1 MGKSVSLVLSSGSA
15 RGVAHIGVIEE
26 LEHQGFEIK
35 SIAGSSMGA
44 LVGGIYASGKMDVF
58 KNWICNLDKKSV
70 LNLVDFTL
78 SSTGL
83 VKGEKIIQELLKMI
97 PDVNIE
103 ALPIPF
109 RAIAT
114 DIKNRKE
121 VIFEGGSLFEAI
133 RASISIP
140 TIFKP
145 FQYNEMILID
155 GGVLNPIPINRV
167 IRIPNDLLVAVD
179 VSAPVCHGPK
189 STSEADTDQI
199 VDKLNYFSII
209 RENGYRFLPT
219 NDWKKNNYYT
229 ILSQSASMM
238 AQQIS
243 ALSMKAFP
251 PDILIRIPE
260 DSFESYHFHKS
271 AEIIEMGKVAA
282 KKALLEFSEKKQS

>member
-15 RGVAHIGVIEE
+15 RGVAHIGVIEALTE
-26 LEHQGFEIK
+26 QGFEIK

-44 LVGGIYASGKMDVF
+44 LVGGIYASGNMDVF
-58 KNWICNLDKKSV
+58 KSWICNLDKKSV

-83 VKGEKIIQELLKMI
+83 VKGERIIQELLKMI

-140 TIFKP
+140 TVFKP
-145 FQYNEMILID
+145 FHYNEMILID

-167 IRIPNDLLVAVD
+167 IRIPNDVLVAVD
-179 VSAPVCHGPK
+179 VSAPVSRGSK
-189 STSEADTDQI
+189 STSEADII
-199 VDKLNYFSII
+199 VDKLNCFSII
-209 RENGYRFLPT
+209 RENGYRFLPK
-219 NDWKKNNYYT
+219 NDWKETNYYT
-229 ILSQSASMM
+229 ILSQSASLMT
-238 AQQIS
+238 QQIS
-243 ALSMKAFP
+243 ALTIEVYP
-251 PDILIRIPE
+251 PDVLIRIPE
-260 DSFESYHFHKS
+260 NSYESYHFHKS
-271 AEIIEMGKVAA
+271 AEIIELGKSAA
-282 KKALLEFSEKKQS
+282 QKALLEYSEKNK

>member
-1 MGKSVSLVLSSGSA
+1 MRKSVSLVLSSGSA

-26 LEHQGFEIK
+26 LTEQGFEIK

-58 KNWICNLDKKSV
+58 KSWICNLDKKSV

-114 DIKNRKE
+114 DIKNKKE
-121 VIFEGGSLFEAI
+121 VVFEGGSLFEAI

-140 TIFKP
+140 TVFKP
-145 FQYNEMILID
+145 FHYNEMILID

-167 IRIPNDLLVAVD
+167 IRCQNDLLVAVD
-179 VSAPVCHGPK
+179 VSAPVYRGPK
-189 STSEADTDQI
+189 NTSEADKI
-199 VDKLNYFSII
+199 EDKLNCFSVI

-219 NDWKKNNYYT
+219 NDWKKTNYYT

-243 ALSMKAFP
+243 ALSIKAFP

-271 AEIIEMGKVAA
+271 AEIIEMGKAAA

>member
-15 RGVAHIGVIEE
+15 RGVAHIGVIEALTE
-26 LEHQGFEIK
+26 QGFEIK

-44 LVGGIYASGKMDVF
+44 LVGGIYASGNMDVF
-58 KNWICNLDKKSV
+58 KSWICNLDKKSV

-83 VKGEKIIQELLKMI
+83 VKGERIIQELLKMI

-121 VIFEGGSLFEAI
+121 VVFEGGSLFEAI

-145 FQYNEMILID
+145 FHYNEMILID

-167 IRIPNDLLVAVD
+167 MRSKDDLLIAVD
-179 VSAPVCHGPK
+179 VSTAVSHEIQIPSH
-189 STSEADTDQI
+189 ETDKGL
-199 VDKLNYFSII
+199 DKLNGFSVI
-209 RENGYRFLPT
+209 RENGYRFLPK
-219 NDWKKNNYYT
+219 NDWKETNYYT
-229 ILSQSASMM
+229 ILSQSATLMT
-238 AQQIS
+238 QQIS
-243 ALSMKAFP
+243 TLSIAVYP

-260 DSFESYHFHKS
+260 NSYESYHFHKS
-271 AEIIEMGKVAA
+271 AEIIELGKLAA
-282 KKALLEFSEKKQS
+282 QKALLEYSEKNK

>member
-15 RGVAHIGVIEE
+15 RGVAHIGVIEALTE
-26 LEHQGFEIK
+26 QGFEIK

-44 LVGGIYASGKMDVF
+44 LVGGIYASGNMDVF
-58 KNWICNLDKKSV
+58 KSWICNLDKKSV

-83 VKGEKIIQELLKMI
+83 VKGERIIQELLKMI

-140 TIFKP
+140 TVFKP
-145 FQYNEMILID
+145 FHYNEMILID

-167 IRIPNDLLVAVD
+167 IRIPNDVLVAVD
-179 VSAPVCHGPK
+179 VSAPVSRGSK
-189 STSEADTDQI
+189 STSEADII
-199 VDKLNYFSII
+199 VDKLNCFSII

-238 AQQIS
+238 THQIS

-260 DSFESYHFHKS
+260 DSFESYQFHKS